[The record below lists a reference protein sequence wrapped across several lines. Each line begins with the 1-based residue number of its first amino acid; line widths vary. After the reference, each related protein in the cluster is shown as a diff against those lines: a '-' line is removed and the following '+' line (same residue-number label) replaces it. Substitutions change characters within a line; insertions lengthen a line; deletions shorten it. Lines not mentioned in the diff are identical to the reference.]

1 MEIPDRFHDLLSS
14 KAIAF
19 VGTIGK
25 RGEPQVTPLWFYWDG
40 DRVRISL
47 VEGRQKLRNL
57 RRDPRISLTVVDP
70 AQPTYYLELR
80 GRIDDLTPDPDFAL
94 EQTIAKKYTGAWT
107 DVEPPGTTR
116 YATSILVERTTS
128 QLGHP

>member
-1 MEIPDRFHDLLSS
+1 MEIPPGFEDLLVS
-14 KAIAF
+14 KAVAF

-25 RGEPQVTPLWFYWDG
+25 RGEPQVTPIWFFWDG
-40 DRVRISL
+40 ERVRLSL

-57 RRDPRISLTVVDP
+57 QRDPRISLVLVDP

-80 GRIDDLTPDPDFAL
+80 GRVDELTPDPDLAV
-94 EQTIAKKYTGAWT
+94 ERAVAEKYTGAWE

-116 YATSILVERTTS
+116 YATSILVERITS
-128 QLGHP
+128 QQGHP